1 MARPKSKVE
10 RKTLSTT
17 LKIDLLEKL
26 KEVSESEG
34 IPINR
39 LIEVSLEKY
48 LDKTGINIK

>member
-1 MARPKSKVE
+1 MARPRSDIS
-10 RKTLSTT
+10 RSPICTT
-17 LKIDLLEKL
+17 LKDELLEKL
-26 KEVSESEG
+26 KDVSKNEG